1 MAWRQSDGMSEAQRL
16 HFDDVNASLQ
26 QYMHHPF
33 LAANQIQQAASRFHF
48 GVSRAILEAAGV
60 PLAEAKAVVE
70 ALLLLA
76 QGLSIHEDVN
86 LVSERRRQLTVLA
99 GDYDSS
105 RYYWLLARVGRLD
118 VVSRLSSAVCKIN
131 EAKVTLLQTSRLSML
146 PEHYMD
152 LRETVEGELLYALAR
167 HFLPENV
174 GEVDRLRPV
183 VRAYVANE
191 DFYRGGEHP
200 HFSARQ
206 VFEWLSAAIVQFTG
220 PVSFVLEPV
229 ASFVEEFFVPLRDR
243 FESHTYLE
251 GNRG

>member
-1 MAWRQSDGMSEAQRL
+1 MSEAQRL
-16 HFDDVNASLQ
+16 HFDDVHATLQ

-33 LAANQIQQAASRFHF
+33 LAANQIQQAVSRFHF
-48 GVSRAILEAAGV
+48 GVSRAILEAAHV
-60 PLAEAKAVVE
+60 PLAEAQVIVE

-86 LVSERRRQLTVLA
+86 RVTDRRRQLTVLA

-105 RYYWLLARVGRLD
+105 RYYWLLARAGRLD
-118 VVSRLSSAVCKIN
+118 LISVLSTAVCRIN
-131 EAKVTLLQTSRLSML
+131 EAKITLLQTSGVSIM

-167 HFLPENV
+167 HLFAAEPQTVN
-174 GEVDRLRPV
+174 RLRLV

-191 DFYRGGEHP
+191 DFRLHSDHP

-206 VFEWLSAAIVQFTG
+206 VFDWLSAVISQFTA
-220 PVSFVLEPV
+220 PVNLLLEPV